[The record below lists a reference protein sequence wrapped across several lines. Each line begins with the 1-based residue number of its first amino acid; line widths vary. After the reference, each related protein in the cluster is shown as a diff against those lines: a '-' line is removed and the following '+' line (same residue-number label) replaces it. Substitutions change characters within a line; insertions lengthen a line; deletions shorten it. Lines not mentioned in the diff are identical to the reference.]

1 MIIDAHGHVTAPDSL
16 YAYKAGLLSHRGAHG
31 RGAVAATDEDLVQ
44 ALRKPVFNGGSHLEQ
59 LEQVGIDMQ
68 LVSPRPYQMMHS
80 ERPAKLVQW
89 YVEETNNLIARQVKL
104 FPGIF
109 RGVCG
114 LPQTPGVSP
123 ANCIPELERSVKDL
137 GFVGCLLNPD
147 PGEASGV
154 ESPPLGDRFWYPLY
168 EKLVELDVPA
178 HVHSA
183 GCRSDRHTYSLHF
196 ILEESIAV
204 VSLLSSTVFT
214 DFPTLKVLV
223 SHGGGA
229 IPYQFARFE
238 AGTLRRGTERFSDR
252 LRKLWFDTVLY
263 SEDSLALLIKTVG
276 ADRCLFGTE
285 RPGIGTVHD
294 PRAGRWLDDTR
305 PIIEGFDWLSA
316 SDKKLILEDNARA
329 LFRLDVEASA

>member
-1 MIIDAHGHVTAPDSL
+1 MIIDAHGHLTAPDSL
-16 YAYKAGLLSHRGAHG
+16 YVYKAGLLSHRGAHG
-31 RGAVAATDEDLVQ
+31 RGSAEATDEDILG
-44 ALRKPVFNGGSHLEQ
+44 ALRKPVFGGSSHLDQ
-59 LEQVGIDMQ
+59 LEEVGIELQ
-68 LVSPRPYQMMHS
+68 LLSPRPYQMMHS
-80 ERPAKLVQW
+80 EKPPKLVQW
-89 YVEETNNLIARQVKL
+89 YIEECNNIIARQTKL
-104 FPGIF
+104 FPKVF

-123 ANCIPELERSVKDL
+123 ANCIPELERSVKEL

-147 PGEASGV
+147 PGEASGH

-178 HVHSA
+178 HIHSA
-183 GCRSDRHTYSLHF
+183 GCRSERQTYSLHF

-204 VSLLSSTVFT
+204 VSLLNSTVFS
-214 DFPTLKVLV
+214 DFPSLKILV

-263 SEDSLALLIKTVG
+263 SEDALALLIKTVG
-276 ADRCLFGTE
+276 ADRCLFATE
-285 RPGIGTVHD
+285 TRHRNGERSEDFGS
-294 PRAGRWLDDTR
+294 WFDDTR
-305 PIIEGFDWLSA
+305 HIIEGFERLSA
-316 SDKKLILEDNARA
+316 AEKKQIFEDNARKV
-329 LFRLDVEASA
+329 FRLEASA

>member
-1 MIIDAHGHVTAPDSL
+1 
-16 YAYKAGLLSHRGAHG
+16 
-31 RGAVAATDEDLVQ
+31 
-44 ALRKPVFNGGSHLEQ
+44 
-59 LEQVGIDMQ
+59 
-68 LVSPRPYQMMHS
+68 
-80 ERPAKLVQW
+80 VQW
-89 YVEETNNLIARQVKL
+89 YIEECNNIIARQVKL
-104 FPGIF
+104 YPRIF

-123 ANCIPELERSVKDL
+123 ARCIPELERCVKEL
-137 GFVGCLLNPD
+137 GFAGCLLNPD
-147 PGEASGV
+147 PGEAGGT

-178 HVHSA
+178 HIHSA
-183 GCRSDRHTYSLHF
+183 GCRSERHAYSLHF

-204 VSLLSSTVFT
+204 VSLLNSTVFT
-214 DFPTLKVLV
+214 DFPTLKILV

-263 SEDSLALLIKTVG
+263 SEDALALLIRTVG

-285 RPGIGTVHD
+285 RPGIGTVKD

-305 PIIEGFDWLSA
+305 GIIEGFGWLSA
-316 SDKKLILEDNARA
+316 DEKKMIFEDNARKV
-329 LFRLDVEASA
+329 FRIQEGP